1 MEETIIE
8 ERTSE
13 EINNEVVENT
23 QEEKKSRGN
32 AGNAGKV
39 GVAAAAAGGAV
50 FGGAAGVAGTAV
62 AADIVEPDDIS
73 EPGQNQPE
81 PEATADGSA
90 WDGTLEVSHT
100 NFDNMSFNDAFAAAR
115 AEVGPGGMF
124 MYHGRPYNTF
134 YAEEL
139 ASLSDAER
147 TDYQQQVIHAVN
159 DLEFQHVS
167 EETDTNDHVG
177 GVTQTTP
184 AAEDTAHAGF
194 VSQNAGVEVP
204 VDFSSIS
211 DDDIEI
217 IDVDNDGSPDIL
229 GIDTNGDGESDIAM
243 IDVDGDGGIDVVMD
257 SNGDGILEVY
267 HNVDDYGNAESMELV
282 DINEETPEVDLET
295 NAEFASLDDSFL
307 EVDNDMNMTD
317 YV

>member
-32 AGNAGKV
+32 AGKV
-39 GVAAAAAGGAV
+39 GVAAAGGAV

-73 EPGQNQPE
+73 EPEQDQPE
-81 PEATADGSA
+81 PEATAGGSA

-139 ASLSDAER
+139 ASLSDAEK
-147 TDYQQQVIHAVN
+147 TDYQQQVSHAVN
-159 DLEFQHVS
+159 DPEFQHVS
-167 EETDTNDHVG
+167 EDIDPNDHIS
-177 GVTQTTP
+177 GVNQTTP
-184 AAEDTAHAGF
+184 AAEDTAH
-194 VSQNAGVEVP
+194 VDLVNQNEGVEVP

-211 DDDIEI
+211 DDDIEM
-217 IDVDNDGSPDIL
+217 IDVDNDGTTDIL

-257 SNGDGILEVY
+257 SNGDGVLEVY
-267 HNVDDYGNAESMELV
+267 HNVDDYGNAESMELI
-282 DINEETPEVDLET
+282 DMNEETPEVDLET